1 MPKWVD
7 LAQAGWRLWRLLD
20 WRPIRQQAETPLRV
34 ALLGGGAAAEPVL
47 RLLAGV
53 PGISRGPLEPLPES
67 ARPDLV
73 LLVPPNP
80 TESLSIAPRVAQD
93 CMERELACL
102 VLLPPDA
109 VAVPAGVDYVIVD
122 PAAPDLDEQLA
133 AALIEALPEERR
145 VAAARRA
152 PALREPLAHRLIQE
166 VAFANAQFALVTNLP
181 TLLPG
186 VGTAAGIGADL
197 LILTTNQIVLVY
209 RMAALWG
216 EPLGDPR
223 ALLVEVSPVVGG
235 AFLWRT
241 AARALIGLLPTF
253 AALAPKVGVAYL
265 GTYLVGARASAY
277 YAHGLRPSEAQ
288 IREVEAEARQAL
300 AGVSPR
306 LRPAHAPAV
315 PAASDPHEPVVPA
328 IPPPRAGDLPPTAP
342 SAPAAS
348 PPAPPS

>member
-20 WRPIRQQAETPLRV
+20 WRPIREQAETPPRLV
-34 ALLGGGAAAEPVL
+34 LLGGGPAAEPAV

-53 PGISRGPLEPLPES
+53 PGITRGPLEPLPDTV
-67 ARPDLV
+67 RPDLV

-80 TESLSIAPRVAQD
+80 ADSLSLAPRIAD
-93 CMERELACL
+93 ECEEREIASLLL
-102 VLLPPDA
+102 VPPGA
-109 VAVPAGVDYVIVD
+109 VPVPAGIGYVVVD
-122 PAAPDLDEQLA
+122 PNAPDLDEQLA

-145 VAAARRA
+145 LAAARRA

-181 TLLPG
+181 ALLPG

-197 LILTTNQIVLVY
+197 LVLTTNQIVLVY

-223 ALLVEVSPVVGG
+223 ALLVEIAPVVGS

-241 AARALIGLLPTF
+241 AARALVGLLPAF

-265 GTYLVGARASAY
+265 GTYLVGALASAY
-277 YAHGLRPSEAQ
+277 YAHGLRPSDAQ
-288 IREVEAEARQAL
+288 IKEVEAEARQAL
-300 AGVSPR
+300 AGVWHR
-306 LRPAHAPAV
+306 LRPASEPAV
-315 PAASDPHEPVVPA
+315 PAAL
-328 IPPPRAGDLPPTAP
+328 PPRSGDALSPAAP
-342 SAPAAS
+342 SAPAAL
-348 PPAPPS
+348 PPPPPS